1 MRFCKFSKMS
11 RVAFFYKSMRIYAS
25 RFAMLNKVNNSLNNT
40 VKQTFI
46 FSGQFALALHIRRS
60 GCSLAG
66 RRTAIK
72 SFTLPR
78 H

>member
-46 FSGQFALALHIRRS
+46 FSGQFAFRISITHSSIWL
-60 GCSLAG
+60 
-66 RRTAIK
+66 
-72 SFTLPR
+72 
-78 H
+78 